1 MPAIWDAQWAFVE
14 EATGRAAVVGEWGGH
29 YKSKD
34 KVWQDAF
41 ADYIVDKCL
50 EDTFYWCLN
59 PNSGDTGG
67 LLDYD
72 FTTPMTDKLKLLD
85 RVQPNPTFITSKGE
99 GQLCIQ
105 PGAYANPKCDKG
117 RRLQRA

>member
-1 MPAIWDAQWAFVE
+1 MTDRVFVLY
-14 EATGRAAVVGEWGGH
+14 V
-29 YKSKD
+29 
-34 KVWQDAF
+34 
-41 ADYIVDKCL
+41 YIVRSLPSVVFSAHHLTRYCPQQ

-85 RVQPNPTFITSKGE
+85 RVQPNPTLISSKGE
-99 GQLCIQ
+99 GQLCIA

-117 RRLQRA
+117 RRLVRA